1 MALSYDAWLG
11 MPDDDRDYE
20 RMERQQERTLDEIA
34 AWMDSETTEQIA
46 LTWDKVV
53 SDMQAWDNL
62 NQELIRA
69 ALDGRDARQIVRLAM
84 IEQFANNYSDWL
96 KVAK

>member
-1 MALSYDAWLG
+1 MALSHDAWLG

-20 RMERQQERTLDEIA
+20 RMERQQERTWDEIA

-84 IEQFANNYSDWL
+84 IEQFANNYSDWA

>member
-11 MPDDDRDYE
+11 MPDDDRDHE
-20 RMERQQERTLDEIA
+20 RMERQQERTWDEIA

-84 IEQFANNYSDWL
+84 IEQFANNYSDWV

>member
-1 MALSYDAWLG
+1 MSLSYDAWLG

-20 RMERQQERTLDEIA
+20 RMERQQERTWDEIA

-69 ALDGRDARQIVRLAM
+69 ALNGRDAKQIVRLAM
-84 IEQFANNYSDWL
+84 IEQFANNYSDWV

>member
-20 RMERQQERTLDEIA
+20 RMERQQERTWDEIA

-84 IEQFANNYSDWL
+84 IEQFANNYSDWA

>member
-20 RMERQQERTLDEIA
+20 RMERQQERTWDEIA

>member
-20 RMERQQERTLDEIA
+20 RMERQQERTWDEIA

-69 ALDGRDARQIVRLAM
+69 ALDGRDARQIVRIAM
-84 IEQFANNYSDWL
+84 IEQFANNYSDWV